1 MPGLAADLFLS
12 EFNFTFN
19 FSSKNVM
26 NDTASSKSKL
36 MLNH

>member
-1 MPGLAADLFLS
+1 MAGLEVDLFLS

-26 NDTASSKSKL
+26 NDIASSKSKL